1 MRFTYDD
8 EGRMTGMTTYRD
20 ESGPD
25 DTTAWNYDPVTG
37 LLVQKLYADVPRR
50 SGEAAER
57 NFGDRPQN

>member
-1 MRFTYDD
+1 
-8 EGRMTGMTTYRD
+8 MTGMTTYRD

-37 LLVQKLYADVPRR
+37 LLVQKLYADLPRR

>member
-1 MRFTYDD
+1 
-8 EGRMTGMTTYRD
+8 MTGMTTYRD

-50 SGEAAER
+50 SGEAAEEIL
-57 NFGDRPQN
+57 GTDPKIELAAGWWVW